1 MALPKVGRFNTRV
14 YTVTMADVSTASSVF
29 IPVAYR
35 CKVVRAYLAIQN
47 AITGSDSALTAKIT
61 GTAIT
66 GMTGTA
72 AVSGSAAGTVFTLA
86 DSTAANIANDG
97 DVIELITDGASSTTA
112 IGTWTVVV
120 HEF

>member
-14 YTVTMADVSTASSVF
+14 YTVTMADVSTASSAFV
-29 IPVAYR
+29 PVAFR
-35 CKVVRAYLAIQN
+35 CKVVRAYLAIAN
-47 AITGSDSALTAKIT
+47 AITTADSALTAKIT

-72 AVSGSAAGTVFTLA
+72 AFTSSAAGTVFTMA
-86 DSTAANIANDG
+86 DSAAANIANDG
-97 DVIELITDGASSTTA
+97 DVIELISDGASSTTA

>member
-1 MALPKVGRFNTRV
+1 MAYPKVRKFYHHT

-29 IPVAYR
+29 VPMAWR
-35 CKVVRAYLAIQN
+35 GKVLRAYLAIAN
-47 AITGSDSALTAKIT
+47 AITTADSALTAKIN

-72 AVSGSAAGTVFTLA
+72 AFTGSAAGTVFTLA
-86 DSTAANIANDG
+86 DATAANLFNEG
-97 DVIELITDGASSTTA
+97 DMVELISDGASSTTA
-112 IGTWTVVV
+112 IGTWTLVT